1 MLRSMLA
8 AVLALAALGGPAHA
22 ARTYTA
28 LGTGLARTCHEWS
41 QNVAGTTTLTVEGVA
56 LVNWATGFV
65 SGAGF
70 FGSTNPGAGMT
81 PASLEEWIS
90 GYCSAHP
97 GDKLATATA
106 AFVNSTLARQ

>member
-1 MLRSMLA
+1 MRRPMLA
-8 AVLALAALGGPAHA
+8 AVLALGVLGGTAHA

-28 LGTGLARTCHEWS
+28 LGTGLARTCSEWS
-41 QNVAGTTTLTVEGVA
+41 ENVAGTTALNVEGVA

-81 PASLEEWIS
+81 PASLEEWIG

-97 GDKLATATA
+97 GDKLATAAA

>member
-1 MLRSMLA
+1 MRRLMLA
-8 AVLALAALGGPAHA
+8 AAVALAALGGTAHA
-22 ARTYTA
+22 ARTYTV
-28 LGTGLARTCHEWS
+28 LGTGLARTCHQWNE
-41 QNVAGTTTLTVEGVA
+41 NVTGTTALSVEGVA

-70 FGSTNPGAGMT
+70 FGSTDPGAGMT
-81 PASLEEWIS
+81 PASLEEWIG

-97 GDKLATATA
+97 EDNLATAAA